1 MRNALWDSNERKRLY
16 HESVAFLKLRKERKK
31 WARRAPEER
40 IIVSVPDVDGG
51 PTPLEQV

>member
-16 HESVAFLKLRKERKK
+16 QESVAFLKLRKERKK
-31 WARRAPEER
+31 WANRAPEKK
-40 IIVSVPDVDGG
+40 IVVNVPDVDG